1 MITLSDA
8 EQQYGIAHLEHL
20 DRQAELPRV
29 DVAACQGDVSIL
41 RDNLAEPAVTPLPA
55 AGHPVVRGENGGNTH
70 ALYGQPGVTFDTAT
84 PRRGDELALGLLT
97 VPAGATA
104 LLSHPEHGGLLI
116 EPGTYRLGR
125 QREFAGEW
133 RMVAD

>member
-8 EQQYGIAHLEHL
+8 EQRYGIAHLEHL
-20 DRQAELPRV
+20 DRQAQLPRV
-29 DVAACQGDVSIL
+29 DHAACQGDVSIL
-41 RDNLAEPAVTPLPA
+41 RDDLATAATAPLPA
-55 AGHPVVRGENGGNTH
+55 SGHPVVRGENGGNTH
-70 ALYGQPGVTFDTAT
+70 ALYGEAGVTFDLADRT
-84 PRRGDELALGLLT
+84 GGELTLGTLT

-116 EPGTYRLGR
+116 EPGTYTLGR
-125 QREFAGEW
+125 QREFAGQW